1 MKLHLDQKIFQ
12 EAIMITAQEKRILP
26 IYVEKDYWV
35 TYVLKLIFTDSN
47 LKSYTV
53 FKGGTALS
61 KCFDIIERFSEDI
74 DLTILV
80 KDGETDNELKRK
92 IRAISKKVE
101 KDLSE
106 INLEGI
112 TNKRGNIRKTAHEY
126 PILQKGNFGQVRDKV
141 IIEASW
147 LGNFE
152 PYHPAEI
159 TSFVAEMM
167 ESKGFSDMITEYELE
182 PFEINV
188 LDVKR
193 TFCEKIM
200 SLVRFS
206 FSEYPIDDLKNK
218 IRHIYDLNQ
227 LLELDE
233 INKFLRSDDFNK
245 MMIKVG
251 EDDVDSYKNDNQWL
265 DNHPKDSILFADLET
280 TWSKIRDSY
289 LYDFKLLVF
298 GDLPNEEKILESLK
312 KIKSEIDLMNW
323 NLSKK

>member
-1 MKLHLDQKIFQ
+1 MKLHLDQKRFQ
-12 EAIMITAQEKRILP
+12 EAIAITAQEKGILP

-35 TYVLKLIFTDSN
+35 TYVLKLIFSDSI
-47 LKSYTV
+47 LKSYTI

-61 KCFDIIERFSEDI
+61 KCFDIVERFSEDI

-80 KDGETDNELKRK
+80 NKGENDNELKRK

-101 KDLSE
+101 TYLAE
-106 INLEGI
+106 IDIDGI
-112 TNKRGNIRKTAHEY
+112 TNKRGNIRKTAHQY
-126 PILQKGNFGQVRDKV
+126 PIFQKGNFGQVRDKV

-152 PYHPAEI
+152 PYHQTKI
-159 TSFVAEMM
+159 NSYVAEMM
-167 ESKGFSDMITEYELE
+167 ISKGFLDMITDYELE
-182 PFEINV
+182 PFEISV
-188 LDVKR
+188 LDVRR

-206 FSEYPIDDLKNK
+206 FSEFPIEDLRNK

-227 LLELDE
+227 LLQLEEIKEFLDSE
-233 INKFLRSDDFNK
+233 EFDQ

-251 EDDVDSYKNDNQWL
+251 NDDFDSYKNDNKWL
-265 DNHPKDSILFADLET
+265 ENHPKESILFSDFEN
-280 TWSKIRDSY
+280 TWNKIRESY

-298 GDLPNEEKILESLK
+298 GELPTEETISNSLNEI
-312 KIKSEIDLMNW
+312 KIKVDLIDWKLN
-323 NLSKK
+323 

>member
-1 MKLHLDQKIFQ
+1 MKLHLDTKRFQ
-12 EAIMITAQEKRILP
+12 EAVAITAQEKGILP

-35 TYVLKLIFTDSN
+35 TYVLKLIFTDPA
-47 LKSYTV
+47 LKAYTV

-80 KDGETDNELKRK
+80 NEGESDNELKRK

-101 KDLSE
+101 KELAE
-106 INLEGI
+106 INLENI
-112 TNKRGNIRKTAHEY
+112 TNKRGNIRKTAHQY

-152 PYHPAEI
+152 PYHQTKI
-159 TSFVAEMM
+159 NSFIADMM
-167 ESKGFSDMITEYELE
+167 HQKNLSAMIKEYDLS

-188 LDVKR
+188 LDVRR

-206 FSEYPIDDLKNK
+206 FSAYPIEDLRNK
-218 IRHIYDLNQ
+218 IRHIYDLNK
-227 LLELDE
+227 LLELNE
-233 INKFLRSDDFNK
+233 IVQFLNSEDFET
-245 MMIKVG
+245 MMTKVG
-251 EDDVDSYKNDNQWL
+251 NDDLHSYKNDNKWL
-265 DNHPKDSILFADLET
+265 ENHPKDSILFADLEN
-280 TWSKIRDSY
+280 TWNKIRDSY
-289 LYDFKLLVF
+289 LYDFRLLVF
-298 GDLPNEEKILESLK
+298 GKLPTEEHILIALKQLK
-312 KIKSEIDLMNW
+312 KQVDSMTW
-323 NLSKK
+323 NLKA

>member
-1 MKLHLDQKIFQ
+1 MKLHLNQKRFQ
-12 EAIMITAQEKRILP
+12 EAIAITAQEKGIIP

-35 TYVLKLIFTDSN
+35 TYVLKLIFTDPK

-61 KCFDIIERFSEDI
+61 KCFDIIKRFSEDI

-80 KDGETDNELKRK
+80 SEGETDSELKRK
-92 IRAISKKVE
+92 LRAISKKVE
-101 KDLSE
+101 MDLVE

-141 IIEASW
+141 IVEASW

-152 PYHPAEI
+152 PYHSSKI

-167 ESKGFSDMITEYELE
+167 KNKGFSEMITEYELE

-206 FSEYPIDDLKNK
+206 FSKYPIEDLKNK

-227 LLELDE
+227 LLELNEIKEFLKSDE
-233 INKFLRSDDFNK
+233 FNK

-251 EDDVDSYKNDNQWL
+251 KDDIESYKNDNKWL
-265 DNHPKDSILFADLET
+265 DNHPKESILFTDLEK
-280 TWSKIRDSY
+280 TWDKIKESY

-298 GDLPNEEKILESLK
+298 GDLPKEENIIKSLK
-312 KIKSEIDLMNW
+312 TIRCNIVESIRFY
-323 NLSKK
+323 